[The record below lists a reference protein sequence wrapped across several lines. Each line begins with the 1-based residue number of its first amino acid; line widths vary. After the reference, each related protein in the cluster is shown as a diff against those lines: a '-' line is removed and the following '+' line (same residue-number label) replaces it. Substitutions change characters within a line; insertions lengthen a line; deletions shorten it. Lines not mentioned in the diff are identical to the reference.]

1 MANNKHEFKG
11 KVMTVLGPVAP
22 EKVGKALMHEH
33 LFLGMDKYAYVPDEA
48 SQRAWLEKPI
58 AMDNLAAVST
68 RWKLNKASY
77 HMYDEKTALEE
88 VSALAHQG
96 GNTLVDVTSIG
107 CGRDPR
113 ALARISRATRLN
125 IVMGGS
131 YYVPIYHPPDIA
143 QRSEESLADEIARDI
158 TVGVGDTGIRSGIIG
173 EVGCFWPLTDNQ
185 RKTFRASAQA
195 HLATGASI
203 LVHPGFDLT
212 APETLLRILTDAG
225 VKPERV
231 VIGHLDF
238 FFDYGFLKSLA
249 QTGCYL
255 EFDTFGLED
264 TSNAVTNA
272 PKGIERSSDTLRMER
287 LEFLINEGF
296 LNRIVISHDVCWTFR
311 YSRYGG
317 KSYDHIFRMVIPRMK
332 RRGFTQAQLDALLVD
347 NPRDILTFT

>member
-1 MANNKHEFKG
+1 MKG
-11 KVMTVLGPVAP
+11 KVNTVLGPVNP
-22 EKVGKALMHEH
+22 DKLGLTLMHEH
-33 LFLGMDKYAYVPDEA
+33 LFLGMDKYAFTPEEA
-48 SQRAWLEKPI
+48 TQRAWLDKPI
-58 AMDNLAAVST
+58 AMDNLAAISE

-77 HMYDEKTALEE
+77 HMYDEQTALEE
-88 VSALAHQG
+88 VSAFAHQG
-96 GNTLVDVTSIG
+96 GGTLVDVTSIG
-107 CGRDPR
+107 CGRDPL

-131 YYVPIYHPPDIA
+131 YYVPIYHPADIA
-143 QRSEESLADEIARDI
+143 ERSEDSLAEEIVRDV
-158 TVGVGDTGIRSGIIG
+158 TVGVGDTGVRSGIIG

-195 HLATGASI
+195 YHATGAPI
-203 LVHPGFDLT
+203 LVHPGFDMT

-225 VKPERV
+225 VPPGRV

-272 PKGIERSSDTLRMER
+272 PKDIERSSDTQRMER

-296 LNRIVISHDVCWTFR
+296 LDRIVISHDVCWTFR
-311 YSRYGG
+311 YTRNGG
-317 KSYDHIFRMVIPRMK
+317 KSYDHVPRMVVPRME
-332 RRGFTQAQLDALLVD
+332 RRGFTGDQIRTILHD
-347 NPRDILTFT
+347 NPRDVLTFS